1 MTRAKPWR
9 QSGTVS
15 WSVSSSSFGVL
26 LFCKLEK
33 EDIEVLLKSSKCPQS
48 PLFAFLIF
56 LWDLDSLHFFEA
68 VGSAI
73 DQLDDK
79 PKLAMPSAPEEVEPN
94 LPRLK
99 QTLFSSNRKWK
110 NMEKMWKMNGKDAMQ
125 QYRIH
130 MNGLNKWFWRQN
142 MASLRQW
149 SESQS
154 FYVFGALVIVLGL
167 ESLYIHPWM
176 VNQGDESAKWK
187 GVRGPMFKKFL
198 ATARIS

>member
-9 QSGTVS
+9 QSGRTVS
-15 WSVSSSSFGVL
+15 WSVSRSF
-26 LFCKLEK
+26 FKK
-33 EDIEVLLKSSKCPQS
+33 TLKSFWSPQS
-48 PLFAFLIF
+48 PLFAFLWGRR
-56 LWDLDSLHFFEA
+56 LGHWPAGWQAQTCD
-68 VGSAI
+68 AI
-73 DQLDDK
+73 C
-79 PKLAMPSAPEEVEPN
+79 ARRGGACGFA
-94 LPRLK
+94 
-99 QTLFSSNRKWK
+99 QTLCSFQFKQKMEKIRK
-110 NMEKMWKMNGKDAMQ
+110 KMWKMNGKDAMQ

-149 SESQS
+149 SGSQS

-167 ESLYIHPWM
+167 ESLYIQPWM

>member
-9 QSGTVS
+9 QSGRTVS
-15 WSVSSSSFGVL
+15 WSVSRSSF
-26 LFCKLEK
+26 
-33 EDIEVLLKSSKCPQS
+33 EVLKV
-48 PLFAFLIF
+48 LF
-56 LWDLDSLHFFEA
+56 LHFFEA

-79 PKLAMPSAPEEVEPN
+79 PKLAMPSAPEEVEPAD
-94 LPRLK
+94 LPRLSVR
-99 QTLFSSNRKWK
+99 FSSNRKWK
-110 NMEKMWKMNGKDAMQ
+110 KIRKKMWKMNGKDAMQ

-149 SESQS
+149 SGSRS

-167 ESLYIHPWM
+167 ESLYIQPWM